1 MQQIQRTAMKAPRKT
16 RQAIVST
23 ATFLSMIIVI
33 MIILIITIIMIYH
46 LDGSKALSLF
56 RLCQRDFSDTKAGQ
70 WKRGQAGQQLLI
82 MMMIMMEMSL
92 KFPLF

>member
-1 MQQIQRTAMKAPRKT
+1 MQRTAMKAPRKT

-82 MMMIMMEMSL
+82 MMMIMMEMMVM
-92 KFPLF
+92 